1 MKWLLIIFSL
11 FFRPFSRSSSHDHSS
26 PAAEM
31 KEFFIDNGKKVL
43 LAMTITSL
51 VSSLFVAGFV
61 ITIITLSA
69 QYDQSGSFG
78 LSAMILGGLGMMALS
93 LIIGWI
99 VFSPSRDGRS
109 EARER
114 EREVEMQN
122 RHVSHNSVSDALV
135 LLIQDFVKEREFNRL
150 KQNSMTPEEAYY
162 GGSRGTSE
170 YVGEQVDERVRQ

>member
-11 FFRPFSRSSSHDHSS
+11 FFRPFSRSSTHGHTS
-26 PAAEM
+26 PAVEM

-93 LIIGWI
+93 LIIGWL
-99 VFSPSRDGRS
+99 VFSPGRDSRS

-114 EREVEMQN
+114 DIEMQN
-122 RHVSHNSVSDALV
+122 RHASGNSVSDALV

-150 KQNSMTPEEAYY
+150 KQNSMTPEEAYF
-162 GGSRGTSE
+162 GGTRAPSE
-170 YVGEQVDERVRQ
+170 QMDERVRQ

>member
-26 PAAEM
+26 PAVEM

-93 LIIGWI
+93 LIIGWL
-99 VFSPSRDGRS
+99 VFSPGRDGRA
-109 EARER
+109 EAR

-150 KQNSMTPEEAYY
+150 KQNSMTPEEAYF
-162 GGSRGTSE
+162 GGSRVPS
-170 YVGEQVDERVRQ
+170 EQVDERVRQ